1 MRKNNHNI
9 HQAPY
14 QAPESVTLMLC
25 TEEPCLQ
32 GGSPYN
38 SDNNE
43 RLLHDDY
50 FITDYETDF

>member
-25 TEEPCLQ
+25 TEGPCLQ

-43 RLLHDDY
+43 WLLQDDY